1 MPPCPVLI
9 NTISEIK
16 CWVKSDLEELEGIE
30 RPLHTPYG
38 YKIIMRFS
46 QYQDMRLRA
55 C

>member
-1 MPPCPVLI
+1 MPPYPVLI

-16 CWVKSDLEELEGIE
+16 CREKFDLEELEGIE

-38 YKIIMRFS
+38 YKVIMRFS
-46 QYQDMRLRA
+46 QYQNMRLRT